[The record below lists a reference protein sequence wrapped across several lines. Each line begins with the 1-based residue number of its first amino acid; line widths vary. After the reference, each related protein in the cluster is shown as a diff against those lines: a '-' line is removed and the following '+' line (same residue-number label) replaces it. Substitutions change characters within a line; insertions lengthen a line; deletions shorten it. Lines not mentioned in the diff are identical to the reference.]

1 MVCSLHS
8 VTTGSRGRANV
19 SLIMEDCDY
28 AVGGAV
34 AAARPVI
41 GNILR
46 TSGSKGECYDDWP

>member
-8 VTTGSRGRANV
+8 VTTGSRDRANV

-34 AAARPVI
+34 AAARPII
-41 GNILR
+41 GNILK
-46 TSGSKGECYDDWP
+46 TSGSKDECYDDCP